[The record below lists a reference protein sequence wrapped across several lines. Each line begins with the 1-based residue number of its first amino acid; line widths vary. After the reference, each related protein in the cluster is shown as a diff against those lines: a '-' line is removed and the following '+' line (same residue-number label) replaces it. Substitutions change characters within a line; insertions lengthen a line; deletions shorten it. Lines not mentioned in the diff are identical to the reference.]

1 LLEHDW
7 KTEVL
12 LDSGEQNWNVGFP
25 VDLTDR
31 VLGQA
36 SEKGEAI
43 LRKKYVSWL
52 PRKITI
58 LKHQ

>member
-36 SEKGEAI
+36 SEKREAI

>member
-36 SEKGEAI
+36 SEKREAI

-52 PRKITI
+52 PRKRTI